1 MSTCCEADVKRIS
14 SPRLCSQSGLMPEL
28 FISQCAALVGEDQ
41 PLCPDLPELDLSEL
55 DVSDL
60 DADDFLG
67 GLKWYSDQSEII
79 SNQYNNESTN
89 LFEKID
95 EESEATLLAVLTES
109 LDSIPVDEDG
119 LPSFE
124 ALAEGDAGSSSE
136 QSCRSAPDESPPAS
150 ESEEPSLLKKL
161 LLAPAN
167 VQLSYSQYIGGDAQ
181 TRMAA
186 NQRIRP
192 GNAVTKIESP
202 LNGKPRGVPP
212 PLGRATRRPC
222 SELLKY
228 LTASDDTLHTKV
240 QRASRSRAGDASS
253 SSPSSSSSSSLS
265 SFASSSSS
273 SSSSSK
279 KKSSQSSSSSS
290 SSASSSSQQPEQRQH
305 QQQQQHQEQEPQQHH
320 HHHHQHQEHYH
331 RHHHYQQQHQPGES
345 KAAGEGGVPGECAG
359 RRRRRTHGAD
369 TTGQSEPTPPALIAP
384 VFPELECRPTREDG
398 GLPAK
403 PTTLLLPL
411 TPESPSDHK
420 ESPFENKTIDRTLS
434 VELSGTPGL
443 TPPTTPPH
451 KVNQESPFKTSVKS
465 QLSSCASAALVGTGA
480 HCSGPAPCFLA
491 VGPMKK
497 GPEETELFAQL
508 CKVPF
513 LPSTGGEER
522 RGKRPAPRLFGDHD
536 YCQFAS
542 GKRNHTLCLGLMESN
557 LSGWR
562 DSVGLPCP
570 AFFSSSSASQLP
582 MLSSTDQALPL
593 NKEEGQLEQPSHIRP
608 ATTSR
613 KLLQDKDIRAEL
625 NKHFGHPK
633 QAIYSEGVK
642 AIPLVSENG
651 HSGEEDYND
660 IPGSTWPNLPLE
672 SVWDDS
678 EEESDRLFYPWEG
691 SQLDLLFGDSPSGS
705 PSSCSPSRSSVSPP
719 VTRASCSCSC
729 WPRSASPS
737 QSRSRS
743 SSASHVP
750 RRHSRSRSR
759 SPRSCSSSRMLHFGD
774 TSSYKARTP
783 RSPHTQCR
791 AQSRSPPTRRPRCN
805 SHSPGYVM
813 LLKVL
818 IIKYCTEVQCPPLTS
833 PALLSHGQEERRVLY
848 VGRLR
853 SDITWVELKRRF
865 EVFGEMEEC
874 TVNLREDGDSFGFI
888 TYRYPR
894 DAVAALEN
902 GHTLRRSKEP
912 HFELCFGGQKQFCK
926 ENYTDLD
933 SHCEDFDPASTKS
946 KYDTMDFDS
955 LLQEA
960 QSSLRR

>member
-1 MSTCCEADVKRIS
+1 MEGYA
-14 SPRLCSQSGLMPEL
+14 LPEDAP
-28 FISQCAALVGEDQ
+28 FSAHDQCAALVGEDQ

-79 SNQYNNESTN
+79 SNQYANESTN

-124 ALAEGDAGSSSE
+124 ALTEGDAGSTSE

-150 ESEEPSLLKKL
+150 EAEEPSLLKKL

-167 VQLSYSQYIGGDAQ
+167 VQLSYSQYTGGDVQ
-181 TRMAA
+181 TRVAT

-192 GNAVTKIESP
+192 GAVVTKMESS
-202 LNGKPRGVPP
+202 LNGKPRGAPP
-212 PLGRATRRPC
+212 PLGRTTRRPC

-240 QRASRSRAGDASS
+240 QRGSRSRAGDASS

-273 SSSSSK
+273 ASSLYK
-279 KKSSQSSSSSS
+279 KKSSQSSSSL
-290 SSASSSSQQPEQRQH
+290 SSSSQQHEQRQH
-305 QQQQQHQEQEPQQHH
+305 QQQQQQQQHQEHQPQHH
-320 HHHHQHQEHYH
+320 HYHHQEHYH
-331 RHHHYQQQHQPGES
+331 RHHYQQQHQPGES
-345 KAAGEGGVPGECAG
+345 KAAGEGGVADECAG
-359 RRRRRTHGAD
+359 RRRRRAHGAD
-369 TTGQSEPTPPALIAP
+369 STGQSKPTPPAFIAP
-384 VFPELECRPTREDG
+384 TFPELECRPPREDG

-403 PTTLLLPL
+403 PTTLPLPL
-411 TPESPSDHK
+411 TPESPNDHK
-420 ESPFENKTIDRTLS
+420 ESPFENKTIDRALS

-451 KVNQESPFKTSVKS
+451 KVSQENPFKASVKS

-491 VGPMKK
+491 VGPVRK

-508 CKVPF
+508 CKVPA
-513 LPSTGGEER
+513 LPLTVGEER

-542 GKRNHTLCLGLMESN
+542 AKRNHPLCLGLMDSSF
-557 LSGWR
+557 LGWR
-562 DSVGLPCP
+562 DSFGLPSP
-570 AFFSSSSASQLP
+570 VSTSSFSAGQLP
-582 MLSSTDQALPL
+582 TLTSVDQALPL
-593 NKEEGQLEQPSHIRP
+593 GEVGMQFEQPSHVRL
-608 ATTSR
+608 AMASR
-613 KLLQDKDIRAEL
+613 KPLQDKDIRAEL

-633 QAIYSEGVK
+633 QAIYSDGAK
-642 AIPLVSENG
+642 AVPLVPENG
-651 HSGEEDYND
+651 CSGEEDYND
-660 IPGSTWPNLPLE
+660 IPDSAWPGLPLE
-672 SVWDDS
+672 GVWDDS
-678 EEESDRLFYPWEG
+678 EEETERLFYPWEG
-691 SQLDLLFGDSPSGS
+691 SQLDPLFGDSPSGS
-705 PSSCSPSRSSVSPP
+705 PSSCSPSRSSVSPS
-719 VTRASCSCSC
+719 VARASPSRSC

-759 SPRSCSSSRMLHFGD
+759 SPRSCSSTRTRHFGD
-774 TSSYKARTP
+774 SGSYKARTP
-783 RSPHTQCR
+783 RSPHTQCHSS
-791 AQSRSPPTRRPRCN
+791 SRSPPTRRPRYD
-805 SHSPGYVM
+805 SYEEYQDER
-813 LLKVL
+813 LK
-818 IIKYCTEVQCPPLTS
+818 KEE
-833 PALLSHGQEERRVLY
+833 HGQSCEKQEGETAEQREKQRQKAIEERRVVY

-853 SDITWVELKRRF
+853 SDITWAELKRRF

-874 TVNLREDGDSFGFI
+874 TVNLREDGDNFGFI
-888 TYRYPR
+888 TYRYTC

-912 HFELCFGGQKQFCK
+912 HFELCFGGQKHFCK

-933 SHCEDFDPASTKS
+933 AHCEDFDPASAKS

>member
-1 MSTCCEADVKRIS
+1 MAWDRCNQDSVWR
-14 SPRLCSQSGLMPEL
+14 EL
-28 FISQCAALVGEDQ
+28 ECAALVGEDQ

-79 SNQYNNESTN
+79 SNQYANESTN

-124 ALAEGDAGSSSE
+124 ALTEGDAGSTSE

-150 ESEEPSLLKKL
+150 EAEEPSLLKKL

-167 VQLSYSQYIGGDAQ
+167 VQLSYSQYTGGDVQ
-181 TRMAA
+181 TRVAT

-192 GNAVTKIESP
+192 GAVVTKMESS
-202 LNGKPRGVPP
+202 LNGKPRGAPP
-212 PLGRATRRPC
+212 PLGRTTRRPC

-240 QRASRSRAGDASS
+240 QRGSRSRAGDASS

-273 SSSSSK
+273 ASSLYK
-279 KKSSQSSSSSS
+279 KKSSQSSSSLSS
-290 SSASSSSQQPEQRQH
+290 
-305 QQQQQHQEQEPQQHH
+305 
-320 HHHHQHQEHYH
+320 
-331 RHHHYQQQHQPGES
+331 
-345 KAAGEGGVPGECAG
+345 
-359 RRRRRTHGAD
+359 
-369 TTGQSEPTPPALIAP
+369 
-384 VFPELECRPTREDG
+384 
-398 GLPAK
+398 
-403 PTTLLLPL
+403 
-411 TPESPSDHK
+411 SDHK
-420 ESPFENKTIDRTLS
+420 ESPFENKTIDRALS

-451 KVNQESPFKTSVKS
+451 KVSQENPFKASVKS

-491 VGPMKK
+491 VGPVRK

-508 CKVPF
+508 CKVPA
-513 LPSTGGEER
+513 LPLTVGEER

-542 GKRNHTLCLGLMESN
+542 AKRNHPLCLGLMDSSF
-557 LSGWR
+557 LGWR
-562 DSVGLPCP
+562 DSFGLPSP
-570 AFFSSSSASQLP
+570 VSTSSFSAGQLP
-582 MLSSTDQALPL
+582 TLTSVDQALPL
-593 NKEEGQLEQPSHIRP
+593 GEVGMQFEQPSHVRL
-608 ATTSR
+608 AMASR
-613 KLLQDKDIRAEL
+613 KPLQDKDIRAEL

-633 QAIYSEGVK
+633 QAIYSDGAK
-642 AIPLVSENG
+642 AVPLVPENG
-651 HSGEEDYND
+651 CSGEEDYND
-660 IPGSTWPNLPLE
+660 IPDSAWPGLPLE
-672 SVWDDS
+672 GVWDDS
-678 EEESDRLFYPWEG
+678 EEETERLFYPWEG
-691 SQLDLLFGDSPSGS
+691 SQLDPLFGDSPSGS
-705 PSSCSPSRSSVSPP
+705 PSSCSPSRSSVSPS
-719 VTRASCSCSC
+719 VARASPSRSC

-759 SPRSCSSSRMLHFGD
+759 SPRSCSSTRYESV
-774 TSSYKARTP
+774 SSTGPQHLATYSWDLQF
-783 RSPHTQCR
+783 SPHT
-791 AQSRSPPTRRPRCN
+791 S
-805 SHSPGYVM
+805 
-813 LLKVL
+813 
-818 IIKYCTEVQCPPLTS
+818 IIGAFPNA
-833 PALLSHGQEERRVLY
+833 PALARYDSYEEYQDERLKKEEHGQSCEKQEGETAEQREKQRQKAIEERRVVY

-853 SDITWVELKRRF
+853 SDITWAELKRRF

-874 TVNLREDGDSFGFI
+874 TVNLREDGDNFGFI
-888 TYRYPR
+888 TYRYTC

-912 HFELCFGGQKQFCK
+912 HFELCFGGQKHFCK

-933 SHCEDFDPASTKS
+933 AHCEDFDPASAKS